1 MTQSHTMQY
10 TIKVIKY

>member
-10 TIKVIKY
+10 TIQVIKY